1 MSNPVQEPSRFTK
14 LAAVL
19 TVVVSL
25 LGILTGW
32 ITYRTAVIS
41 QDTERMKNQQ
51 AQTEERV
58 QQNEARTERLQEQ
71 VNDLESP
78 ADRQRA
84 AKLLSGTWQGEY
96 RCSQGLTGMKLIIY
110 VADESTLLVAFHFF
124 PLKSNPDVPEGTFAM
139 KGTYSVSDFDLKGDY
154 WVEKPET
161 WGMVDIAGKVPT
173 GASEKLSGSLTG
185 ACRTYELEKTST
197 TTSKPP
203 V

>member
-14 LAAVL
+14 LATVL
-19 TVVVSL
+19 TVLVSL

-32 ITYRTAVIS
+32 IAYRTAVIS

-51 AQTEERV
+51 AQTDERV
-58 QQNEARTERLQEQ
+58 QENEARTERLQEQ

-84 AKLLSGTWQGEY
+84 AKLLSGTWEGEY
-96 RCSQGLTGMKLIIY
+96 RCTQGLTGMKLIIF
-110 VADESTLLVAFHFF
+110 VADESTLLATFHFF
-124 PLKSNPDVPEGTFAM
+124 PVKSNPDVPEGTFAM
-139 KGTYSVSDFDLKGDY
+139 KGTYNVTDFDLKGDY
-154 WVEKPET
+154 WVKKPDT
-161 WGMVDIAGKVPT
+161 WGMLDIAGKVPT
-173 GASEKLSGSLTG
+173 DTSEKLSGSLPG
-185 ACRTYELEKTST
+185 ACHTYELEKTST